1 MAHPG
6 PVDRKPHPG
15 TQGFLATLPTQQH
28 GHHGTRCPSPAGLSS
43 NAPIVDGRDTARP
56 ARRMRAYVERSADG
70 RSGFSVSG
78 GMEPGHG
85 VFVGTVESG
94 GPAAHAGLCVGD
106 ELLEVNSVRLDGVSL
121 PSAMKL
127 LTSSQ
132 RLHVLLQR
140 GEKLPTM
147 HHSKDKTT
155 WVDLTHRRMV
165 VEEGGASP
173 STLSTDG
180 ALRRVVHL
188 RTTPSDRRLGLNIRG
203 GSEFGLG
210 IYVSSLDP
218 GGLAEQSGIKMGD
231 QILAANGVS
240 FLDVPHHEAVEAL
253 KSHAHLTLTIKWGGI
268 RRTKRGWRNAARPTA
283 PTEYRTPSPRT
294 QAPPPQPPPPLPAP
308 PAPSAPSL
316 RRCCPPCPSARRAAP
331 PDTSHAVGPR
341 VLLRDTAIRE
351 APGHVGAGGASQ
363 GDRGPSEGSPLQRSK
378 TFFRLLFRG
387 ARKRDSSA
395 GRSRSPPRKNRDRAD
410 GVRAAVDAEALA
422 AVEDMAWRLLGDSE
436 VAAVMTFCGQFL
448 TDGVVETLAENLLAM
463 LDCPEKLLLLR
474 DVRMLVPINQ
484 LELFNSLVEPF
495 EQEAYHSLK
504 SRTHSRGGSQLHA
517 AEDCEQESRLL
528 EELETL
534 RLSLPSIQPTPDP
547 PRHAGTSDPVMDA
560 SPGLGAP
567 RISPLLPNW
576 LLAERPPSHGQGN
589 GTAARGRALTE
600 RRGNKGGQGET
611 VFTIGAPSGYR
622 RPPLSNI
629 FGPHVATESMAPPAG
644 HAANQRLDERLAA
657 YQGHD
662 GGEGSRKYE
671 LRTVCVSKTKQSLG
685 ISISGGV
692 ESRVQPVVKIEKIF
706 QGGAASTSNVL
717 RAGFELVSVD
727 GVSLQG
733 VTHQQAVD
741 TIRQA
746 FSHKA
751 TDPMELVVKVAR
763 GS

>member
-253 KSHAHLTLTIKWGGI
+253 KSHAHLTLTIKEVGRYPAYQERVAERSEADRSNGVQDAVSQDS
-268 RRTKRGWRNAARPTA
+268 GSASSASSPSA
-283 PTEYRTPSPRT
+283 GTPST
-294 QAPPPQPPPPLPAP
+294 ISAVSQALLPALPKRAESGPPRHQPRRGTPRPAAGHRYPGGPGPRGRRRRLAGRPRPVGGKP
-308 PAPSAPSL
+308 PAAVEDVLPPAVPRSAQERL
-316 RRCCPPCPSARRAAP
+316 
-331 PDTSHAVGPR
+331 VGGTLQVTPQ
-341 VLLRDTAIRE
+341 E
-351 APGHVGAGGASQ
+351 EPG
-363 GDRGPSEGSPLQRSK
+363 
-378 TFFRLLFRG
+378 
-387 ARKRDSSA
+387 
-395 GRSRSPPRKNRDRAD
+395 AD